1 MMRGILEPTEKLSGK
16 DAEVYYLAN
25 MSSYLDEEHN
35 IDDAAVENMNKQLGT
50 LGESITQI
58 TFEEKKQTTIDMG
71 RDQSAMSR
79 SIAELEGKS
88 NPLKVAMLDAFRQIS
103 DPFGVEISGET
114 GAGVRDL
121 DGKLSFDYEA
131 NPAEPSR
138 PQKEIKIA
146 SYESLW

>member
-1 MMRGILEPTEKLSGK
+1 M
-16 DAEVYYLAN
+16 
-25 MSSYLDEEHN
+25 
-35 IDDAAVENMNKQLGT
+35 GT

-58 TFEEKKQTTIDMG
+58 SFDEKKETATETDKEE
-71 RDQSAMSR
+71 SAMSR
-79 SIAELEGKS
+79 SIAELEGKK

-114 GAGVRDL
+114 GAGVRNL
-121 DGKLSFDYEA
+121 EEGKLSFDYEA

-138 PQKEIKIA
+138 PQKSVKIA